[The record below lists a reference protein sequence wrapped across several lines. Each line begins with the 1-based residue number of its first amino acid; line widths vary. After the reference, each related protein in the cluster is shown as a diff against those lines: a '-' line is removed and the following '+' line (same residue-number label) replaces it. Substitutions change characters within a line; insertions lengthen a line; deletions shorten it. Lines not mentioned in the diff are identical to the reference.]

1 MSAAKA
7 VLAPGRRLA
16 QTGFTAFP
24 AVVAISA
31 LNALILAALALKS
44 AFEVAFASEPLEINI
59 GSPDAAK
66 LLARGEGIAIGD
78 ETVDRPGKFESSKAA
93 SPAED
98 TARTEATSTDKKP
111 LDGSRGHDTPVGS
124 SKPQRLFA
132 GNPITGVLAFVS
144 ARDFENPADAGAD
157 NVYDVQVRVS
167 DGISTDTQAIAVT
180 VGDVNDNA
188 PAITSNGGGASASV
202 AVAENAT
209 AVTTVTATDADA
221 GATLTYAIVGGAD
234 ATLFTIDPI
243 TGVLAFVSARDFE
256 NPADAGA
263 DNVYD
268 VQVRVSD
275 GISTDTQAI
284 AVTVTDVNDNAPAI
298 TSNGGGAAPRSRSP
312 RTPPPSPPSPP
323 PTPMP
328 ARR

>member
-1 MSAAKA
+1 MQVRVS
-7 VLAPGRRLA
+7 
-16 QTGFTAFP
+16 
-24 AVVAISA
+24 
-31 LNALILAALALKS
+31 
-44 AFEVAFASEPLEINI
+44 
-59 GSPDAAK
+59 D
-66 LLARGEGIAIGD
+66 GI
-78 ETVDRPGKFESSKAA
+78 
-93 SPAED
+93 
-98 TARTEATSTDKKP
+98 STD
-111 LDGSRGHDTPVGS
+111 TQAIAVTVGDVNDNAPAITS
-124 SKPQRLFA
+124 NGGGASASVAVAENATAVTTVTATDADA
-132 GNPITGVLAFVS
+132 GATLTYAIVGGADATLLTIDPITGVLAFVS

-221 GATLTYAIVGGAD
+221 DARLTYAIVGGAD

-275 GISTDTQAI
+275 GIGTDSQAI
-284 AVTVTDVNDNAPAI
+284 AVTVTDTNDGVSLPPTSSLLANGSFENPAVAPATWTI
-298 TSNGGGAAPRSRSP
+298 TNIPGWTNTDGVGIEVWQSGYLGADATEGTFLIERTRSAALTTFSRRQQMRKPASP
-312 RTPPPSPPSPP
+312 TL
-323 PTPMP
+323 
-328 ARR
+328 